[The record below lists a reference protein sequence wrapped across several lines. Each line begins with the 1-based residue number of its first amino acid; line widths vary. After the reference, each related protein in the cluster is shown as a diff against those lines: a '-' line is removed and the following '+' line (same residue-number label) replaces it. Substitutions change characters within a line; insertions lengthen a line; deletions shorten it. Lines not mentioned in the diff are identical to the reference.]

1 MPQIRFTD
9 TNLKTLSADATT
21 WFSDPSV
28 KGLRLCVTA
37 GGTKTWYANRW
48 DPTVQKVRQVKL
60 GQWTPQGKHCAWAK
74 KEVARVGTSIE
85 DGAVLT
91 KKEEA
96 AKEAKEQAEK
106 PSALPTLGEAL
117 DQMIAHKS
125 NPGRETISRK
135 RPMSKTTVTNY
146 RSSFRRYLSK
156 WANVPVDA
164 LPIFEISSHL
174 DTLQVTKPQA
184 AQRAAG
190 VVSAVVNH
198 VAKVAKQDLKAPG
211 LTDPTATRSRAAEGG
226 DIDMTIPLSA
236 RWTDIQSVQDPILRA
251 VMEITVYTGL
261 RARPLLELTWDRVY
275 QVEVQGGLA
284 WAINLDKP
292 VKHQLEDREV
302 VLGDDA
308 GRIIERLRALRVDG
322 CPWVFPSTKCDAAGR
337 RVHLFS
343 IPTVGQTTGNTARHY
358 WMPIA
363 RTHLSLASMK
373 WLALHSLKGE
383 GLGMAGHYGKPTHQ
397 EQYEAANVIGSK
409 INALLA
415 IKVSPANVVEMGRV
429 RA

>member
-1 MPQIRFTD
+1 
-9 TNLKTLSADATT
+9 
-21 WFSDPSV
+21 
-28 KGLRLCVTA
+28 
-37 GGTKTWYANRW
+37 
-48 DPTVQKVRQVKL
+48 
-60 GQWTPQGKHCAWAK
+60 
-74 KEVARVGTSIE
+74 
-85 DGAVLT
+85 
-91 KKEEA
+91 
-96 AKEAKEQAEK
+96 
-106 PSALPTLGEAL
+106 LPTLGEAL
-117 DQMIAHKS
+117 EQMITFKS
-125 NPGRETISRK
+125 NPGREKVSRK
-135 RPMSKTTVTNY
+135 RPMSKTTITNY
-146 RSSFRRYLSK
+146 RSSFKRYLSK

-164 LPIFEISSHL
+164 LPTFEISSHL
-174 DTLQVTKPQA
+174 DALQPTKPQA

-190 VVSAVVNH
+190 VVSAIVNH

-236 RWTDIQSVQDPILRA
+236 RWRDIQSVKDPILRA
-251 VMEITVYTGL
+251 VMELTVYTGL
-261 RARPLLELTWDRVY
+261 RARPLLELTWDRVS

-284 WAINLDKP
+284 WAITLDKP

-308 GRIIERLRALRVDG
+308 GRIIERLRALRVDD
-322 CPWVFPSTKCDAAGR
+322 CPWVFPSIKCDADGR
-337 RVHLFS
+337 RVHLFA